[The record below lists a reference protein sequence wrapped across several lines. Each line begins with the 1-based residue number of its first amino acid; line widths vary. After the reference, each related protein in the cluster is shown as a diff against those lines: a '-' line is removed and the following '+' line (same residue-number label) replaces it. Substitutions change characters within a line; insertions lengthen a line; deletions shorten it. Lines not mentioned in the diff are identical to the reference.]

1 VLKLGLRTKFFLY
14 SNTVIVVT
22 MSLVAVVADVHD
34 RRQAYDAM
42 ESRNRKTTEALGV
55 LLTDTLTRA
64 EPRPEEAARYA
75 ARIDRYLQEMLA
87 GNRGIIRYLV
97 VTDPAGVVTHATGAV
112 SVGRRFDRAVRGATG
127 ATETVGEI
135 VTPSPGERV
144 LEVRVPLDAPGR
156 RFGGL
161 AIGFSLAPIERQLLE
176 IPRRLVVA
184 AVLLIV
190 ANSILTAIYVEAL
203 IGPVLTLHQIMKR
216 AGRGELNV
224 RARGDRG
231 DEVAELGAAFNRM
244 MAELE
249 RARDQEKV
257 HQTQLA
263 HAEKMAAVGTLAAG
277 VAHEVN
283 NPLSGVLT
291 CLENM
296 RGDPSNEEMRAKYL
310 TLIQGG
316 VERIQHTVANLL
328 GFSRQRP
335 LHPEPTSI
343 NDRLRHVV
351 ELAAYQLRKGG
362 VEVSFNLHP
371 SDPRVMA
378 DRSQMEQLF
387 LNLVLNAL
395 QAMPEGGT
403 LTLQTGVS
411 DGQAFGEVRDTGR
424 GIPPEIRDRIFD
436 PFFTTRGVGRGTGL
450 GLAVSDSI
458 VAAHGG
464 RIEVTSRVGVGSAFR
479 VWLPRF
485 EAPAAESA

>member
-1 VLKLGLRTKFFLY
+1 
-14 SNTVIVVT
+14 
-22 MSLVAVVADVHD
+22 
-34 RRQAYDAM
+34 
-42 ESRNRKTTEALGV
+42 
-55 LLTDTLTRA
+55 
-64 EPRPEEAARYA
+64 
-75 ARIDRYLQEMLA
+75 
-87 GNRGIIRYLV
+87 
-97 VTDPAGVVTHATGAV
+97 
-112 SVGRRFDRAVRGATG
+112 
-127 ATETVGEI
+127 
-135 VTPSPGERV
+135 
-144 LEVRVPLDAPGR
+144 
-156 RFGGL
+156 
-161 AIGFSLAPIERQLLE
+161 
-176 IPRRLVVA
+176 
-184 AVLLIV
+184 
-190 ANSILTAIYVEAL
+190 VEAL
-203 IGPVLTLHQIMKR
+203 IRPILSLHQVMKR
-216 AGRGELNV
+216 AAQGELHV
-224 RARGDRG
+224 RARADRG

-244 MAELE
+244 MDELQ

-296 RGDPSNEEMRAKYL
+296 RADPSNEEMRAKYL
-310 TLIQGG
+310 ALIQGG

-335 LHPEPTSI
+335 VHPEPTSI

-362 VEVSFNLHP
+362 VEVSFNLHA

-395 QAMPEGGT
+395 QAMPAGGT

-424 GIPPEIRDRIFD
+424 GIPAEIRDRIFD

-485 EAPAAESA
+485 ETPAAEKT